1 MTDAAEAVGSLL
13 PDAWVN
19 VPYGGGGEDEDECMP
34 GDSWAA
40 RCCPRGPLALFG
52 GGGGFPRPV
61 LEDAMSSA
69 GKLELHR
76 VLNAF
81 QHSTDY
87 GVHVCESFKDPR
99 RFVLDDYWDE
109 VFLEAF
115 SIDDLHHAVGGLA
128 DPLTDDARA
137 RLHQFARV
145 LERLSKR
152 IDRVVV
158 GTSLH
163 PPMMSVKK

>member
-1 MTDAAEAVGSLL
+1 MTDSEPGSALL
-13 PDAWVN
+13 PDAWVE
-19 VPYGGGGEDEDECMP
+19 VPDGVYEEEDCVPGGGWV
-34 GDSWAA
+34 SQ
-40 RCCPRGPLALFG
+40 CCPRGAMALFCG
-52 GGGGFPRPV
+52 GEGGFPRPV
-61 LEDAMSSA
+61 LEDAMTSA

-81 QHSTDY
+81 QHSSDY

-115 SIDDLHHAVGGLA
+115 SIDDLHHAVGGVA
-128 DPLTDDARA
+128 EPLTDEARA
-137 RLHQFARV
+137 RLHQFSRV

-152 IDRVVV
+152 IDRIVV
-158 GTSLH
+158 GSSLYT
-163 PPMMSVKK
+163 PMTGKK